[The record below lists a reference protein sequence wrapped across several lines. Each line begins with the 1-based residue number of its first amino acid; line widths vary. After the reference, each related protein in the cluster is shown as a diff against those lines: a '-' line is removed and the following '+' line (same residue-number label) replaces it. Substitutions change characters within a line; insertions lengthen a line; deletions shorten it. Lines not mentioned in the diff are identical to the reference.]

1 MNKTLKYSCMF
12 FAVVLAL
19 GGLGAWYAASSIDPI
34 QLTKLLSST
43 VKASTGRDLRISGP
57 VRLSIFP
64 SIGVKAE
71 QVSLSNA
78 SWASDSQMLSVKQI
92 ELDVKLFPL
101 FAKRVEVSKI
111 NLAGLEVHLQTNQ
124 LGLGNWD
131 LASPAST
138 ATKSGSTTSDRLASA
153 DEESNLVGIESI
165 QITDARITYQSGNS
179 PQKVITIPQL
189 SIKGE
194 GSKTA
199 VLLDLQYADYK
210 LGLNGKTSSLR
221 QAIMDWDQSPVNM
234 NLDLTLNLN
243 GKSLDIGG
251 KIDKTPKALTQF
263 DIKLESKSFDFLPL
277 AAGAAASGSQKPA
290 ASSKPASAQGRYFF
304 SDQALPLN
312 LLPSANGKVEFKI
325 AQLGV
330 PAQAP
335 LKNVYANIV
344 FKEDRLDI
352 NDLKFEVGKGQ
363 ANAQISLSQL
373 HSAAP
378 HISLK
383 GLAKNFTLEQI
394 VVSRDS
400 SAQMSGGDAQIAVNL
415 SGKGNSLHQIVGG
428 ANGVAQMTV
437 GKARLDSKLLNT
449 AGDLAVTILNT
460 LNPMR
465 KTSSQTILEC
475 AVIYLPV
482 SNGIVNVNDSV
493 GVETDKLNIV
503 LSGTVNL
510 NNEVI
515 NLNINPHDKTGLTT
529 GVDLGG
535 LVKLEGTLQ
544 NPKAGVSK
552 EGVVNS
558 AVTIGLGFL
567 TGGISIAAENAKSLT
582 TKRQPCKNA
591 LHPWADIYPGS
602 N

>member
-1 MNKTLKYSCMF
+1 MF

-19 GGLGAWYAASSIDPI
+19 GGLGAWYAAASIDPI

-71 QVSLSNA
+71 QVSLSNTN
-78 SWASDSQMLSVKQI
+78 WASDSQMLSVKQI

-210 LGLNGKTSSLR
+210 LGLKGKTSSLR

-312 LLPSANGKVEFKI
+312 LLPSANGKIEFKI

-591 LHPWADIYPGS
+591 LHPWTDIYPGS

>member
-1 MNKTLKYSCMF
+1 MF

-210 LGLNGKTSSLR
+210 LGLKGKTSSLR

-243 GKSLDIGG
+243 GKSLGIGG

-263 DIKLESKSFDFLPL
+263 DIKLESKSFDLLPL

-312 LLPSANGKVEFKI
+312 LLPSANGKIEFKI

-591 LHPWADIYPGS
+591 LHPWTDIYPGS

>member
-1 MNKTLKYSCMF
+1 MF

-19 GGLGAWYAASSIDPI
+19 GGLVAWYAASSIDPI

-111 NLAGLEVHLQTNQ
+111 NLAGLELHLQTNQ
-124 LGLGNWD
+124 TGLGNCD
-131 LASPAST
+131 LTPPAST

-165 QITDARITYQSGNS
+165 QVADARITYQSGNS

-210 LGLNGKTSSLR
+210 LGLKGKTSSLR

-234 NLDLTLNLN
+234 NLDLIFNLN

-263 DIKLESKSFDFLPL
+263 DIKLESKSFDLLPL
-277 AAGAAASGSQKPA
+277 AAGAAASGSQKAA

-312 LLPSANGKVEFKI
+312 LLPSANGKIEFKI

-330 PAQAP
+330 PDQAP
-335 LKNVYANIV
+335 LKNVYANMV
-344 FKEDRLDI
+344 FKGDRLDI

-373 HSAAP
+373 HSATP
-378 HISLK
+378 HIALK

-394 VVSRDS
+394 IVSRDS

-415 SGKGNSLHQIVGG
+415 SGRGNSLHQIVSG

-460 LNPMR
+460 INPMR

-510 NNEVI
+510 SNEVI

-529 GVDLGG
+529 GVDLGN

-544 NPKAGVSK
+544 NPKAEQGGCSK
-552 EGVVNS
+552 
-558 AVTIGLGFL
+558 
-567 TGGISIAAENAKSLT
+567 
-582 TKRQPCKNA
+582 
-591 LHPWADIYPGS
+591 
-602 N
+602 

>member
-1 MNKTLKYSCMF
+1 MF